1 MGSST
6 EEAKVIKWKMK
17 ENEEEK
23 SKIVGK
29 FSDWKISPLMINNDL
44 ELIIKI
50 VLVWLLALLVNKLNE
65 TLLQHNLLTLY
76 PRKFLNIN

>member
-1 MGSST
+1 
-6 EEAKVIKWKMK
+6 MK

-50 VLVWLLALLVNKLNE
+50 ALVWLLALFVNRLNK
-65 TLLQHNLLTLY
+65 TLKDNNLLTLY
-76 PRKFLNIN
+76 PCKFLNLN

>member
-1 MGSST
+1 MDSSSL
-6 EEAKVIKWKMK
+6 EAKVIKWKMK

-29 FSDWKISPLMINNDL
+29 FSDWKVSPLMINNDF

-50 VLVWLLALLVNKLNE
+50 VLVWLLALLINRLNGI
-65 TLLQHNLLTLY
+65 L
-76 PRKFLNIN
+76 

>member
-6 EEAKVIKWKMK
+6 EEAKIIKWKMK

-23 SKIVGK
+23 NKIVGK
-29 FSDWKISPLMINNDL
+29 FSDWKVSPLMINNDF

-50 VLVWLLALLVNKLNE
+50 VLVWLLALLVNRLNGI
-65 TLLQHNLLTLY
+65 L
-76 PRKFLNIN
+76 